1 MRIQNRHDALRD
13 FFVDEAWPS
22 VALFADARGFLRS
35 AAILRRLLE
44 IFRGATIS
52 FGFESIPVML
62 ANFPAAS
69 PIVRATDVKMEDDDF
84 RLIAMASSRSSQQKR
99 SPGDLPG
106 LQFPTL
112 TTRKHDAA
120 CPDSHLP
127 DRRFVPDRPSSD
139 RAVGPSGRSAG
150 RPDGSAVPAVLI
162 AVRIDRPAACLSF
175 RLT

>member
-44 IFRGATIS
+44 IFRGAAIS

-84 RLIAMASSRSSQQKR
+84 R
-99 SPGDLPG
+99 
-106 LQFPTL
+106 
-112 TTRKHDAA
+112 
-120 CPDSHLP
+120 
-127 DRRFVPDRPSSD
+127 
-139 RAVGPSGRSAG
+139 
-150 RPDGSAVPAVLI
+150 
-162 AVRIDRPAACLSF
+162 
-175 RLT
+175 